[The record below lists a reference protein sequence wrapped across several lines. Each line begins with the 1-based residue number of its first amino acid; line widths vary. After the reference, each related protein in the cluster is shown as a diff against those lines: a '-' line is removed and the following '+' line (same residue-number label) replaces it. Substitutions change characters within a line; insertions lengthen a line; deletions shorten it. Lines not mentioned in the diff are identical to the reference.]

1 MNSLAFEVFKSLDA
15 DCFVQIQG
23 EGWRS
28 SCWGL
33 VTIRHYKEII
43 ADARK
48 SVALMRAR
56 ADRAKLV
63 NRSVFADD

>member
-33 VTIRHYKEII
+33 VTIRHYKEIELNI
-43 ADARK
+43 
-48 SVALMRAR
+48 
-56 ADRAKLV
+56 
-63 NRSVFADD
+63 

>member
-28 SCWGL
+28 CWGRL
-33 VTIRHYKEII
+33 QYAII
-43 ADARK
+43 KRL
-48 SVALMRAR
+48 S
-56 ADRAKLV
+56 
-63 NRSVFADD
+63 